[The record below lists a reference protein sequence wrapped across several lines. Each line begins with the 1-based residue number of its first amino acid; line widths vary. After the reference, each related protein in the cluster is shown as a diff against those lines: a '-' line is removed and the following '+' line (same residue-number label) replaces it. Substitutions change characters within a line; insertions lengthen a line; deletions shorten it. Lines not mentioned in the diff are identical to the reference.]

1 MTAACTLAPMPKGRP
16 TEDEAKREVRID
28 FKVMLVQRDAY
39 DAAAE
44 LAGMTRSEWIRA
56 RLDEAAW
63 KETR

>member
-1 MTAACTLAPMPKGRP
+1 MTYAAAMPKGRP

-39 DAAAE
+39 DTAAE